1 MRKLTI
7 ILFVSALYL
16 TACNDAT
23 NEQGHDHS
31 DGTHQ
36 HEQGGHEHGEGDQHD
51 HKEHQQEDFKV
62 GEDSTATE
70 QDTLHEEAHKHP
82 HEHMH

>member
-1 MRKLTI
+1 MKKLTI

-16 TACNDAT
+16 AACNNSTD
-23 NEQGHDHS
+23 EQGHDHT

-36 HEQGGHEHGEGDQHD
+36 HEEGGHEHGDGDQHHD
-51 HKEHQQEDFKV
+51 KEHQQEDFKV

-70 QDTLHEEAHKHP
+70 KEHSHEDGHEHP
-82 HEHMH
+82 HVH